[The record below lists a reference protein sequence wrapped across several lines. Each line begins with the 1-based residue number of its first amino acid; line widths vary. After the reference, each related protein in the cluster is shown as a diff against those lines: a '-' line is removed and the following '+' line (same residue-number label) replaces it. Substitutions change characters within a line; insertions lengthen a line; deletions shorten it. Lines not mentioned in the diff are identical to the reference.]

1 MLHEIIAYGE
11 AHLAKSEPGFKSR
24 EVRWIIELS
33 ADGRFL
39 NAVPL
44 GDGRHGKML
53 PHCPEMSGMNS
64 RGKSHFLVETAQTA
78 VQLFK
83 PGEDPNKIATSE
95 IRHGFFT
102 RLIREASHTVSRLA
116 PLAILLENKEHMA
129 EINQALAQK
138 KARPS
143 DWIVWRIED
152 FDPREDREV
161 QAWWRAWRQTERA
174 DAHANPA
181 QGEKPT
187 EINTM
192 ICFLTGKPVKP
203 LATHPKISG
212 LSGVGGLAMGDVMV
226 GFDKSAF
233 GSYGLDQSANSA
245 MEEEGV
251 QKYVDGLNDL
261 IRNHTRKIGNALVAH
276 WYKDTIPTED
286 DPLIFLMGIDS
297 QEQIEAAA
305 RGSARRLLDSIRSG
319 QRAHLGKNRYYG
331 LTVSGA
337 AGRVMVRDWMEGSFE
352 DLVSHI
358 ESWFADLAI
367 ISRDGNENAHDPKFM
382 AICGSLVRDLK
393 DLPAPTAATLWKV
406 AIQGLPFPQPL
417 MAQALA
423 RFRAD
428 LIADAPFNHA
438 RMGLIKAYFIRRN
451 LGGDA
456 TMTASYNPNHPAP
469 AYHCGGLLAVLANL
483 QRAALGDVGAGVI
496 QRFYTAA
503 SQTPGLILGRLAA
516 NARHHLAKLEPGLAW
531 WHEERMM
538 EIMSRLGDAAPR
550 ILDLEGQGLFALGYY
565 QKLAELRAGVKSNKP
580 ATDKK
585 GE

>member
-1 MLHEIIAYGE
+1 MLQEIIAYGE
-11 AHLAKSEPGFKSR
+11 THLAKSEPGFKSR
-24 EVRWIIELS
+24 EVRWIVELS

-44 GDGRHGKML
+44 GDGRRGKML
-53 PHCPEMSGMNS
+53 AHCPEMHGMVSG
-64 RGKSHFLVETAQTA
+64 GKSHFLVETAQTA

-83 PGEDPNKIATSE
+83 TDEEPTKMATAKE
-95 IRHGFFT
+95 RHTFFKNLIHKASLT
-102 RLIREASHTVSRLA
+102 VPRLV
-116 PLAILLENKEHMA
+116 PLASFLEDKACLA
-129 EINQALAQK
+129 EVSKTLAEK
-138 KARPS
+138 KAKPS

-152 FDPREDREV
+152 FDPREDKEV
-161 QAWWRAWRQTERA
+161 QAWWRAWRRTDQVNAPPRPGGK
-174 DAHANPA
+174 PA
-181 QGEKPT
+181 ED
-187 EINTM
+187 NTM
-192 ICFLTGKPVKP
+192 ICFLTGKSVKP

-226 GFDKSAF
+226 GFDKTAF

-245 MEEEGV
+245 MGEEAV

-261 IRNHTRKIGNALVAH
+261 IRNHTRKIGNTLVAH
-276 WYKDTIPTED
+276 WYKDTIPMEE
-286 DPLIFLMGIDS
+286 DPLAFLMGS
-297 QEQIEAAA
+297 EPQEQIESTA
-305 RGSARRLLDSIRSG
+305 RLSARRLLEAIRLG
-319 QRAHLGKNRYYG
+319 ERAQLGKNRYFAMA
-331 LTVSGA
+331 VSGA
-337 AGRVMVRDWMEGSFE
+337 AGRVMVRDWMEGRFE

-367 ISRDGNENAHDPKFM
+367 VSHGGDGNAHEPKFM
-382 AICGSLVRDLK
+382 AVCGSLVRDLK
-393 DLPAPTAATLWKV
+393 DLPAPIAATLWKV
-406 AIQGLPFPQPL
+406 AIQRLPIPQPL

-423 RFRAD
+423 RFRTD
-428 LIADAPFNHA
+428 LIANEQFNHA

-483 QRAALGDVGAGVI
+483 QRAALGDVGAGVV

-503 SQTPGLILGRLAA
+503 SQTPGLVLGRLAA
-516 NARHHLAKLEPGLAW
+516 NARHHLAKIEPGLAW
-531 WHEERMM
+531 WHEERIT
-538 EIMSRLGDAAPR
+538 EIMTRLGDAAPR

-565 QKLAELRAGVKSNKP
+565 QKLAELRAGIKSNKP